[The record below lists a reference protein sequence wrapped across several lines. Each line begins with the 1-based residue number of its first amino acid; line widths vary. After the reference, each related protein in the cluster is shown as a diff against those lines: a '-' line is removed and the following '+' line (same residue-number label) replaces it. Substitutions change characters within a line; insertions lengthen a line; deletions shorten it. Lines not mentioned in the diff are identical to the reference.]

1 MMAATIKDGQVEV
14 AAEETRRKFSHPLQ
28 KGRERTVAVR
38 LLGGLLVWATT
49 LYCAPKKKLFRKDDS
64 PRIGL
69 DITLAQFG
77 FGKGVSP
84 GLHPASKQSCFVS
97 AEALVAIR
105 QP

>member
-14 AAEETRRKFSHPLQ
+14 AAEQTRRKFSHPLQ

-64 PRIGL
+64 PGSDWTSRWLSSDPAKAFHL
-69 DITLAQFG
+69 DCKVEWRVVWHYARRLPSLA
-77 FGKGVSP
+77 KN
-84 GLHPASKQSCFVS
+84 
-97 AEALVAIR
+97 
-105 QP
+105 